1 MLLMVWAALLISAAW
16 CNAQETRKV
25 YFGLMHAHT
34 SFSDGE
40 GTPDDAYTMAKE
52 ASLDFFAITEHNHNQ
67 AVGNDDIFL
76 TETLYD
82 ELQESAA
89 RHTVN
94 GKFLAIWGQEVSTI
108 SKGNHENIFFASD
121 ITDMPNGNFK
131 YLYETWLP
139 ANPETKIVQL
149 NHPKGGLTGSRGKEY
164 GIDDYQFSYPAMV
177 AASDRYIKLIEVVK
191 GSAFSTE
198 VHFLHIDGKNDDDY
212 FFYLNK
218 GFHLAPSAGGDNHK
232 RTWGRSMK
240 GRMGVWATE
249 LTRAGI
255 EEAIMNMHV

>member
-89 RHTVN
+89 RHTVD
-94 GKFLAIWGQEVSTI
+94 GEFLAIWGQEVSTI

-121 ITDMPNGNFK
+121 ITDMCM
-131 YLYETWLP
+131 
-139 ANPETKIVQL
+139 A
-149 NHPKGGLTGSRGKEY
+149 
-164 GIDDYQFSYPAMV
+164 
-177 AASDRYIKLIEVVK
+177 LIT
-191 GSAFSTE
+191 SARR
-198 VHFLHIDGKNDDDY
+198 L
-212 FFYLNK
+212 
-218 GFHLAPSAGGDNHK
+218 DN
-232 RTWGRSMK
+232 
-240 GRMGVWATE
+240 
-249 LTRAGI
+249 I
-255 EEAIMNMHV
+255 AILDSN